1 MKTHENYPQE
11 VDAVL
16 ELALREDIGSGDV
29 TTGSI
34 VPEDAVLN
42 RRSACEGNRRGFR
55 TGTFRRRFP
64 ET

>member
-1 MKTHENYPQE
+1 MKMHENYPQE

-34 VPEDAVLN
+34 VPEDAVLTGEVC
-42 RRSACEGNRRGFR
+42 AKGTGVGFG
-55 TGTFRRRFP
+55 TGTFRRCFP